1 MPIVTMPAIISS
13 NSTECC
19 VRSLLEIEGYQLS
32 SPRASGETGVDILA
46 QKGRKRIYIEV
57 IGYKAGGPAR
67 AKDFF
72 QAFFRAIS
80 RIKDGAKYCV
90 IAMPS
95 LAERGLSQRA
105 HQYGVAWIRIG
116 EAFPEL
122 QIWLVDTDSFS
133 YEETSWN
140 YWLK

>member
-1 MPIVTMPAIISS
+1 MPAIITS

-19 VRSLLEIEGYQLS
+19 IRSLLEVQGYQLS
-32 SPRASGETGVDILA
+32 SPRAPGETGFDILA
-46 QKGRKRIYIEV
+46 QKGRKSIYIEV
-57 IGYKAGGPAR
+57 IGYKTSGPAR

-90 IAMPS
+90 IAVPS
-95 LAERGLSQRA
+95 LAERGLVKRA
-105 HQYGVAWIRIG
+105 YQYGEAWTRIG

-122 QIWLVDTDSFS
+122 QIWLVDVDNFS
-133 YEETSWN
+133 YKTTSWN